1 MRYHIFN
8 GTLSFADLALQIVVC
23 PHLLS
28 LGHAFANDENDIAR
42 LASLDYLEIAN
53 AEHSALDDDELIV
66 ALGIHPI
73 RCTSQGTR
81 AKKLKPNAPRRI
93 ANVPGLQKKLTCGMK
108 VPVTPLNEAIALR
121 DVRVE
126 PRQEA
131 VLRST

>member
-1 MRYHIFN
+1 MQQQ
-8 GTLSFADLALQIVVC
+8 LAVAQRDGAVSAKDAGERLEA
-23 PHLLS
+23 L
-28 LGHAFANDENDIAR
+28 DEDEPVSSR
-42 LASLDYLEIAN
+42 PQSV
-53 AEHSALDDDELIV
+53 SATERPSRSPSIITLDDDELIV

-93 ANVPGLQKKLTCGMK
+93 ANMPGLQKKLTCGMK